1 MEEILASIRRII
13 ADDQGEPATPAEAA
27 EAAEAADA
35 SLNDAVIGA
44 IEPDAEPFAATLADD
59 ADDVLDLDDEVAST
73 PAAPLPVTAAA
84 GVVANEGRATP
95 PPRLVDEAP
104 PVSPP
109 RATPGPAPREPAPA
123 PLSGDG
129 RLVSPH
135 TGAAV
140 GGAFNALAS
149 TILSQNARTL
159 EDLVEDMMRP
169 MLKEWLDDNLP
180 TIVERLVRTEI
191 ERVARGGR

>member
-1 MEEILASIRRII
+1 MDEILASIRRII
-13 ADDQGEPATPAEAA
+13 ADDQGEPATPAEA
-27 EAAEAADA
+27 

-44 IEPDAEPFAATLADD
+44 IEPDAEPMAATLADEP
-59 ADDVLDLDDEVAST
+59 DDVLDLDDEVAPT
-73 PAAPLPVTAAA
+73 PIEPRPVTAAA
-84 GVVANEGRATP
+84 GVVADEVRATP
-95 PPRLVDEAP
+95 LPRPIHEPD
-104 PVSPP
+104 PVSPFRP
-109 RATPGPAPREPAPA
+109 TSAPGPAPREAAPA
-123 PLSGDG
+123 TLSGDG